1 MGPDLLH
8 SPATDRNKQSILDV
22 LCDILPPEGHV
33 LEVASGTGQ
42 HVVYF
47 ADALPKLV
55 WQPTDP
61 DESSRTTIR
70 ARVRAAGL
78 NNVHDPIDL
87 DVRNTPWPVKLADAV
102 LCINMIHISPWA
114 ATEAL
119 FLNAGRILPSSGV
132 LYLYGAY
139 RQSDRD
145 TTASNEAFDASLRS
159 RNSEW
164 GIRSL
169 EEVVQFA
176 ETQGFALENTKDM
189 PTNNLSVVF
198 RNTL

>member
-1 MGPDLLH
+1 MSPDLLH
-8 SPATDRNKQSILDV
+8 SPATDRNKQPILDV
-22 LCDILPPEGHV
+22 LREILPPDGQV
-33 LEVASGTGQ
+33 LEIASGTGQ
-42 HVVYF
+42 HVMYF

-61 DESSRTTIR
+61 DEPSRATIQ

-78 NNVHDPIDL
+78 TNVRDPVDL
-87 DVRNTPWPVKLADAV
+87 DVRDAPWPVKLSDAV

-119 FLNAGRILPSSGV
+119 FSNARSILSSAGI
-132 LYLYGAY
+132 LYLYGPY
-139 RQSDRD
+139 CQKGRD
-145 TTASNEAFDASLRS
+145 TTASNKAFDASLRS

-169 EEVVQFA
+169 EQVVHFA
-176 ETQGFALENTKDM
+176 ETQGFVLEKTKDM
-189 PTNNLSVVF
+189 PANNLSVVF

>member
-1 MGPDLLH
+1 MSPDLLH
-8 SPATDRNKQSILDV
+8 SPATDRNKQPILDV
-22 LCDILPPEGHV
+22 LREILPPDGQV
-33 LEVASGTGQ
+33 LEIASGTGQ
-42 HVVYF
+42 HVMYF

-61 DESSRTTIR
+61 DEPSRATIQ

-78 NNVHDPIDL
+78 TNVRDPVDL
-87 DVRNTPWPVKLADAV
+87 DVRDAPWPVKLSDAV

-119 FLNAGRILPSSGV
+119 FSNARSILSSAGI
-132 LYLYGAY
+132 LYLYGPY
-139 RQSDRD
+139 CQTGRD
-145 TTASNEAFDASLRS
+145 TTASNKAFDASLRS

-169 EEVVQFA
+169 EQVVHFA
-176 ETQGFALENTKDM
+176 ETQGFVLEKTKDM
-189 PTNNLSVVF
+189 PANNLSVVF

>member
-1 MGPDLLH
+1 MTPDLLH
-8 SPATDRNKQSILDV
+8 SPATDRNKQPILEV
-22 LCDILPPEGHV
+22 LRGILPPEGRV
-33 LEVASGTGQ
+33 LEIASGTGQ

-61 DESSRTTIR
+61 DESSLATIR
-70 ARVRAAGL
+70 ERVRAAGL
-78 NNVHDPIDL
+78 TNVRDPVDL
-87 DVRNTPWPVKLADAV
+87 DVRVAPWPVQLSDAV

-119 FLNAGRILPSSGV
+119 FLNARHVLSSAGA
-132 LYLYGAY
+132 LYLYGPY

-145 TTASNEAFDASLRS
+145 TTASNKAFDASLRS

-169 EEVVQFA
+169 EQVVNFA
-176 ETQGFALENTKDM
+176 ETKGFILENTKDM
-189 PTNNLSVVF
+189 PANNLSVIF